1 MIGDII
7 AYIFFG
13 FVVGAL
19 ARFVLPGRR
28 PMGCLA
34 THIAWNHPRTA
45 HLTVEAGISWLN
57 HVAGLNPGTSHVIR
71 EWDSRGPHDW
81 EIRAELLALVREE
94 QQARSQPTAR
104 PARHSRPLVEV

>member
-7 AYIFFG
+7 AYAFFG

-34 THIAWNHPRTA
+34 TI
-45 HLTVEAGISWLN
+45 LAGIAGSF
-57 HVAGLNPGTSHVIR
+57 VAGLIVRALSGNQSYKPGWIASIL
-71 EWDSRGPHDW
+71 G
-81 EIRAELLALVREE
+81 AMLVVWLYT
-94 QQARSQPTAR
+94 RSQRRTYY
-104 PARHSRPLVEV
+104 

>member
-7 AYIFFG
+7 AYAFFG

-34 THIAWNHPRTA
+34 TI
-45 HLTVEAGISWLN
+45 LAGIAGSFI
-57 HVAGLNPGTSHVIR
+57 AGLIVRALTGNQSYKPGWIASVL
-71 EWDSRGPHDW
+71 G
-81 EIRAELLALVREE
+81 AMLVVWLFT
-94 QQARSQPTAR
+94 RSQRAR
-104 PARHSRPLVEV
+104 Y

>member
-7 AYIFFG
+7 AYAFFG

-34 THIAWNHPRTA
+34 TI
-45 HLTVEAGISWLN
+45 LAGIAGSFI
-57 HVAGLNPGTSHVIR
+57 AGLIVRALSGNQSYKPGWIASILGAMFVVWLYT
-71 EWDSRGPHDW
+71 
-81 EIRAELLALVREE
+81 
-94 QQARSQPTAR
+94 RSQR
-104 PARHSRPLVEV
+104 RQYD